1 MFYICWLLKLPNRV
15 KETFLVLI
23 FGARNSV

>member
-1 MFYICWLLKLPNRV
+1 MRSVERPNEER

-23 FGARNSV
+23 